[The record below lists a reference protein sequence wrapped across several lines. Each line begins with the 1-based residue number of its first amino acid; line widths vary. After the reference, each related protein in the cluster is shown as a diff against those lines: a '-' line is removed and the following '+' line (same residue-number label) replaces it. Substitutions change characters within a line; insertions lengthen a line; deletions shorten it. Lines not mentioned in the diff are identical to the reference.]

1 MLPREADPDPG
12 PSRWLAQG
20 SCPAP
25 APRRCHRRGA
35 SRGGAQGRSRGTF
48 PSSRLRARLAAG
60 AVLCLLLLHLL
71 WAALCVCP
79 PPCPRPV
86 SVSLSSTDGIRGVLS
101 PPQPLGA
108 VVRRVAGQCWLCPHS
123 FLGSWVVVG
132 GISGGNSW
140 LGMGREWD
148 TASALCWHFV
158 TAEHPPGR
166 CHCSAGMVDPQ
177 GMLILWDYQSL
188 GASGLCWNQFPRAG
202 LKEGHGMSH
211 PAPQQLP
218 GG

>member
-1 MLPREADPDPG
+1 MVPAREVPRAAPEGPFPAHGSAPASLPGLCCVCCCSISSGLRCVCVPRRVLVLCPCH
-12 PSRWLAQG
+12 
-20 SCPAP
+20 CPAQME
-25 APRRCHRRGA
+25 
-35 SRGGAQGRSRGTF
+35 SVVSF
-48 PSSRLRARLAAG
+48 
-60 AVLCLLLLHLL
+60 
-71 WAALCVCP
+71 
-79 PPCPRPV
+79 PRP
-86 SVSLSSTDGIRGVLS
+86 SPSGPLSGGS
-101 PPQPLGA
+101 
-108 VVRRVAGQCWLCPHS
+108 
-123 FLGSWVVVG
+123 LGSAGSVPTPSLAPGWWWG
-132 GISGGNSW
+132 GIPGGNSW

-158 TAEHPPGR
+158 TAEHPLGR
-166 CHCSAGMVDPQ
+166 CHCSAGMADPQ